1 MGNQIEGQYKK
12 FVNISY
18 LCLAALLAYVVFVGA
33 MKLTSIFDLES
44 KVKSIEYVIR
54 IGSLV
59 LGVGLFVGLLKNQ
72 KSNAFMTEVAIELLS
87 KVTWPEP
94 KETMVA
100 TGVVMITV
108 LIASLMLGVF
118 DWAWSSLIRL
128 VV

>member
-1 MGNQIEGQYKK
+1 MVNQFEGQYKK

-33 MKLTSIFDLES
+33 MKLSSIFDWES
-44 KVKSIEYVIR
+44 KVKSVEYIIR
-54 IGSLV
+54 IGSLL
-59 LGVGLFVGLLKNQ
+59 LGAGVFIGLLRNPR
-72 KSNAFMTEVAIELLS
+72 SNAFMTEVAIELIS

-100 TGVVMITV
+100 TGVVMVTV
-108 LIASLMLGVF
+108 LIASLMLGIF